1 MEHESLKKI
10 LKNQKKIYKEIKK
23 IDRKCNKVLIGT
35 VLEETNKCKQKLVE
49 NIKIIENC
57 IDALNNENHVEQQ
70 SPGKYDLM
78 NDIDVYMEN
87 YRKNPHDSPSD

>member
-1 MEHESLKKI
+1 M
-10 LKNQKKIYKEIKK
+10 
-23 IDRKCNKVLIGT
+23 
-35 VLEETNKCKQKLVE
+35 E

-57 IDALNNENHVEQQ
+57 IGALNNENHVEQQ

>member
-1 MEHESLKKI
+1 M
-10 LKNQKKIYKEIKK
+10 
-23 IDRKCNKVLIGT
+23 
-35 VLEETNKCKQKLVE
+35 E

-87 YRKNPHDSPSD
+87 YRKNPHDSPGH